1 MDAAY
6 TEKQMKDLSTI
17 WDELSIHAASKNMVR
32 AAVKFAEV
40 GQLCRDEAR
49 IRKQLAGRWLVI
61 RNGNH
66 YRTKDAS

>member
-1 MDAAY
+1 MDAA
-6 TEKQMKDLSTI
+6 ELKVLATI
-17 WDELSIHAASKNMVR
+17 WDELSVSAASNSMIR

-66 YRTKDAS
+66 YRAKDAS